1 MKKLVLFIHIQ
12 IEYKASKN
20 NSSMS
25 MSTVNSGNYITKHTE
40 KNKDKSRY
48 LFSFSDWTMHLNRES
63 ESLIQTLHHCI

>member
-1 MKKLVLFIHIQ
+1 
-12 IEYKASKN
+12 
-20 NSSMS
+20 